1 MVTTTAAAV
10 RLILD
15 LLSLEDSRRLL
26 ANADRRIFA
35 AGLKPMLRERDTPNL
50 YGWLM
55 EVFSFQ
61 GISDAIA
68 ADYLARHGN
77 AEWQEIDRRLR
88 RPRPLCPKLSSFD
101 AYRGCGF
108 QKLKEQCNN
117 PRLIASC
124 PVPQLPLRKGQL
136 NQLAFSLYL
145 LIRDRAHGDLVGFI
159 DDLLKSPCP
168 DGTSDLVGLARDRL
182 LKEFGQIYGVGP
194 KLASM
199 ALASLL
205 IAAGRSKPG
214 WLALGRSF
222 VVVDSLVHNF
232 LHRTGILSAYGHS
245 HAYGQACYGK
255 AGCSLVLYKLAEAI
269 NLKLIEPRA
278 PAYNPR
284 LLQYVIWQF
293 CAQTGLDICNGN
305 HIDDRQACQR
315 TDCLIGRRCP
325 RLPLKPLGK
334 AQRPSKSRGR
344 CSSGR
349 ARRLHS
355 QWRPQIGAPQAFQQG
370 TLDSLCGLYAVI
382 NALRLAHRP
391 FGPFGRE
398 RARALFA
405 ELVELTEARWG
416 MANVI
421 VDGYDDE
428 QFRTLLT
435 NGLKLARELTG
446 RHYCQSFKAMGG
458 FDDKRRN
465 WLRSLERL
473 TAHPA
478 TAVIV
483 GIWGR
488 MDHWSVLAGVSE
500 QSLLFYDS
508 DALKYL
514 PLLRCSLTGAGK
526 ARRSTLHWLRVSGVI
541 RCAG

>member
-1 MVTTTAAAV
+1 MVTTAAGAAQ
-10 RLILD
+10 LILG
-15 LLSLEDSRRLL
+15 LLRLEDSRRLL

-35 AGLKPMLRERDTPNL
+35 AGLKPILRERDTAAL
-50 YGWLM
+50 YAWLM

-77 AEWQEIDRRLR
+77 AEWQEIDRHLR
-88 RPRPLCPKLSSFD
+88 RPRPLCPKLSPFD
-101 AYRGCGF
+101 AYRDCGF

-145 LIRDRAHGDLVGFI
+145 FIRDRCAGDLVGFI
-159 DDLLKSPCP
+159 DGLL
-168 DGTSDLVGLARDRL
+168 DGPEKGHSSDPIDPPRDRL

-232 LHRTGILSAYGHS
+232 FHRTGILAAYGHS
-245 HAYGQACYGK
+245 HGYGQACYGK
-255 AGCSLVLYKLAEAI
+255 TGCSVVLYKLAAAI
-269 NLKLIEPRA
+269 NLKAIEPRA

-293 CAQTGLDICNGN
+293 CAQAGLDICNGN

-315 TDCLIGRRCP
+315 TDCPIGRRCP
-325 RLPLKPLGK
+325 RVPLKPQAK
-334 AQRPSKSRGR
+334 APRPSKTRGGLASR
-344 CSSGR
+344 
-349 ARRLHS
+349 RRRIDW
-355 QWRPQIGAPQAFQQG
+355 QPQIGAPQAFQQG
-370 TLDSLCGLYAVI
+370 ALDSLCGLYAVI

-398 RARALFA
+398 RARALFT
-405 ELVELTEARWG
+405 ELVELSEARWG

-421 VDGYDDE
+421 VDGYDDD
-428 QFRTLLT
+428 QFRTLLA

-446 RHYCQSFKAMGG
+446 RHYCQSFKAVGG

-500 QSLLFYDS
+500 RSLLFYDS

-514 PLLRCSLTGAGK
+514 PLVRCSLTGAGK
-526 ARRSTLHWLRVSGVI
+526 SRRSTLHWLRVSGVV

>member
-1 MVTTTAAAV
+1 
-10 RLILD
+10 
-15 LLSLEDSRRLL
+15 
-26 ANADRRIFA
+26 
-35 AGLKPMLRERDTPNL
+35 
-50 YGWLM
+50 
-55 EVFSFQ
+55 
-61 GISDAIA
+61 
-68 ADYLARHGN
+68 
-77 AEWQEIDRRLR
+77 
-88 RPRPLCPKLSSFD
+88 
-101 AYRGCGF
+101 
-108 QKLKEQCNN
+108 
-117 PRLIASC
+117 
-124 PVPQLPLRKGQL
+124 
-136 NQLAFSLYL
+136 
-145 LIRDRAHGDLVGFI
+145 
-159 DDLLKSPCP
+159 
-168 DGTSDLVGLARDRL
+168 
-182 LKEFGQIYGVGP
+182 
-194 KLASM
+194 
-199 ALASLL
+199 
-205 IAAGRSKPG
+205 
-214 WLALGRSF
+214 

-232 LHRTGILSAYGHS
+232 FHRTGILAAHGHS

-255 AGCSLVLYKLAEAI
+255 AGCSAVLYKLAAAI
-269 NLKLIEPRA
+269 DLKAIEPRA

-315 TDCLIGRRCP
+315 TDCPIGRRCP
-325 RLPLKPLGK
+325 RVPLKPPPK
-334 AQRPSKSRGR
+334 PQRTSKKKRGR

-349 ARRLHS
+349 ARRLHHP
-355 QWRPQIGAPQAFQQG
+355 WRPQLGGPQAFQQG

-398 RARALFA
+398 RARTLFA

-421 VDGYDDE
+421 VDGYDDD
-428 QFRTLLT
+428 QFRTLLA

-446 RHYCQSFKAMGG
+446 RHYCQSFKAVGG

-500 QSLLFYDS
+500 RSLLFYDS
-508 DALKYL
+508 DCLRYL
-514 PLLRCSLTGAGK
+514 PLVRCSLTGSGK
-526 ARRSTLHWLRVSGVI
+526 ARRSTLHWLRVSGIV
-541 RCAG
+541 RCRG

>member
-1 MVTTTAAAV
+1 M
-10 RLILD
+10 I
-15 LLSLEDSRRLL
+15 RLL
-26 ANADRRIFA
+26 
-35 AGLKPMLRERDTPNL
+35 E
-50 YGWLM
+50 
-55 EVFSFQ
+55 
-61 GISDAIA
+61 
-68 ADYLARHGN
+68 
-77 AEWQEIDRRLR
+77 
-88 RPRPLCPKLSSFD
+88 
-101 AYRGCGF
+101 
-108 QKLKEQCNN
+108 
-117 PRLIASC
+117 
-124 PVPQLPLRKGQL
+124 
-136 NQLAFSLYL
+136 
-145 LIRDRAHGDLVGFI
+145 
-159 DDLLKSPCP
+159 
-168 DGTSDLVGLARDRL
+168 
-182 LKEFGQIYGVGP
+182 EFGTIYGVGP

-232 LHRTGILSAYGHS
+232 LHRTGILAAYGHS

-255 AGCSLVLYKLAEAI
+255 AGCSVVLYKLAEAI
-269 NLKLIEPRA
+269 NLKSIEPRA

-315 TDCLIGRRCP
+315 TDCPIGRRCP
-325 RLPLKPLGK
+325 RVPLKPLGE
-334 AQRPSKSRGR
+334 
-344 CSSGR
+344 
-349 ARRLHS
+349 ARRDPAKLAAGLAS
-355 QWRPQIGAPQAFQQG
+355 RRRRRIGWQPQIGAPQAFQQG

-382 NALRLAHRP
+382 NAIRLAHRP

-398 RARALFA
+398 RARTLFA

-421 VDGYDDE
+421 VDGYDDD

-446 RHYCQSFKAMGG
+446 RHYCQSFKAVGG

-500 QSLLFYDS
+500 RSLLFYDS
-508 DALKYL
+508 DCLRYL
-514 PLLRCSLTGAGK
+514 PLVRCSLTGSGK
-526 ARRSTLHWLRVSGVI
+526 ARAIDPPLVAGVGSRPVSRLSSTGSGTCQN
-541 RCAG
+541 RAGSWQLSQPGAQE